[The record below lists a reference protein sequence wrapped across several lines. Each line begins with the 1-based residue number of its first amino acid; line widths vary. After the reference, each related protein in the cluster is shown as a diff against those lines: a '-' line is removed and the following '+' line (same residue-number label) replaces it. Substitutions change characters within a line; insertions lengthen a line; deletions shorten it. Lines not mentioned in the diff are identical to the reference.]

1 MVQRL
6 LSRLLQ
12 YGHFDIAGV
21 QLALEVLHVDIKS
34 KDERAL
40 TRLVHYLVHLGLG
53 DGSAG
58 TPLPVPVASG
68 GAGVRQGLTPGF
80 ARQLDPDG
88 RAPSMLGAAR
98 CRVEPGTNASPN
110 PFRHQAPLTRTL
122 TRQRPQ
128 GRPYQARGHPRDHD
142 RTTYSDWPSGFRAA
156 TL

>member
-1 MVQRL
+1 MPHFLLPAALLKAYDDKQADVVQRL

-68 GAGVRQGLTPGF
+68 GAGDWRGLTPGF
-80 ARQLDPDG
+80 GLQLG
-88 RAPSMLGAAR
+88 RLAG
-98 CRVEPGTNASPN
+98 C
-110 PFRHQAPLTRTL
+110 QA
-122 TRQRPQ
+122 
-128 GRPYQARGHPRDHD
+128 
-142 RTTYSDWPSGFRAA
+142 
-156 TL
+156 